1 MAHFIIAHFI
11 IYFFIFGTYIYIYS
25 RVVLCI
31 LHCPLSGPDL
41 IYISALI
48 IFSIIEYV
56 MNKRTLTL
64 NPCLVAAFSV
74 HYTTTMVQQIK
85 KMYYNFASVF
95 AIGYN

>member
-1 MAHFIIAHFI
+1 MAHFI
-11 IYFFIFGTYIYIYS
+11 IYFFLFFTYIYICS

-41 IYISALI
+41 IYISSLI

-56 MNKRTLTL
+56 MNKITLTL
-64 NPCLVAAFSV
+64 NPCLVSAFSV

-85 KMYYNFASVF
+85 KNYYNFASVF